1 MGDANAAPM
10 VITWREHGVGA
21 DADVQCRVQR
31 ARRAAM
37 GPRAVSA
44 NRWAVTVGVS
54 QETLSRWLRQARS
67 VMPSPMK
74 RTPRWTSA
82 EKLRVV
88 LAAEGLE
95 DEALG
100 ALRRQ
105 EELHAAQLTE

>member
-1 MGDANAAPM
+1 
-10 VITWREHGVGA
+10 
-21 DADVQCRVQR
+21 
-31 ARRAAM
+31 
-37 GPRAVSA
+37 
-44 NRWAVTVGVS
+44 
-54 QETLSRWLRQARS
+54 
-67 VMPSPMK
+67 MK